1 VAAIE
6 ILFLNGHDVEELMP
20 GADALIDAVEA
31 AVRAQGEKKVVLEP
45 RVHLIPDPKFNGHFN
60 LLRAYIEP
68 LGVAGVKIV
77 GDYVDNW
84 KLGYPSEFGLI
95 TLYDPQ
101 NGVPLA
107 IVDATEITDWRTGA
121 LSALGARYL
130 ARADSKVLGHV
141 GARGT
146 AFPNVVL
153 LDRLFD
159 FDEIRV
165 TSRRPESRD
174 EFGRRL
180 EERLGKE
187 VAVCETI
194 QEVVEGADI
203 VVEATRLDH
212 PEPVL
217 KTSWLAD
224 GVFFMPYGT
233 MSTLELD
240 VLSIMDKVVMDDWGQ
255 AHAGNFGALRA
266 HINAGLLTE
275 ETLYGELGDIVCG
288 RLPGRERDDERIL
301 FWHRGLATTDVAVG
315 HAIYRAA
322 VERGVGTRLHYR
334 D

>member
-1 VAAIE
+1 VATIE
-6 ILFLNGHDVEELMP
+6 ILFLNGHDVERLMP
-20 GADALIDAVEA
+20 SPDQLIDVVEA
-31 AVRAQGEKKVVLEP
+31 AVRAQGERRVVLEP
-45 RVHLIPDPKFNGHFN
+45 RVHLIPDPAFNGHFN

-77 GDYVDNW
+77 GDYHDNY
-84 KLGYPSEFGLI
+84 KHGYPSEFGLL
-95 TLYDPQ
+95 TLYEPHT
-101 NGVPLA
+101 GVPLA

-121 LSALGARYL
+121 LSALGARHL
-130 ARADSKVLGHV
+130 ARGDSKVLGHV

-146 AFPNVVL
+146 AFANVVL

-165 TSRRPESRD
+165 TSRRAESRD

-180 EERLGKE
+180 QERLGKE
-187 VAVCETI
+187 ISVCDTMR
-194 QEVVEGADI
+194 EVVEGADI
-203 VVEATRLDH
+203 VVEATRLEE
-212 PEPVL
+212 PEPLL
-217 KTSWLAD
+217 KTAWLKE

-240 VLSIMDKVVMDDWGQ
+240 VLSVMDKVLMDDWGQ

-275 ETLYGELGDIVCG
+275 ETLYGELGDVVCG

-315 HAIYRAA
+315 QAIYKAA
-322 VERGVGTRLHYR
+322 VEQGVGTKLHYR